1 MPAEYPSG
9 TGSGNSNMVDGRPG
23 PESARDAIPLCLSGC
38 SNRLSYVAG
47 IAGTFTLTKSAYAQ
61 SSVLDM
67 LRLPADF
74 AISTPEV
81 VQLAV
86 FAGAMGSALV
96 SAVWL
101 IRERARIA
109 SENAEL
115 RGRLAELDA
124 DVQRSN
130 AFLNLRDQK
139 LVIWASG
146 VERAE
151 VAGSL
156 APRAGAPEERAAFLA
171 FGRWLT
177 PRSAA
182 ELEHAATALRGEKTQ
197 FDLIAETRRGELLEV
212 QGRVSSTHAIVRFLS
227 VSEAQRSHA
236 DLKIAHREIAGEYAV
251 LRGLIEALPIP
262 FWHRNSNN
270 EISWVNEAYAAA
282 VDSENPKDVV
292 ENRREFLGTQARDT
306 ITARHSDDAVFSDT
320 LSTVVKGDRKLFS
333 VTDFNGQ
340 SGSAGL
346 AFDISDVEAARDE
359 VRHVQKS
366 HSETLDQLTTA
377 VAIFDN
383 REKLRFYNQAFQ
395 KLWDLDIGF
404 LESAPENAIVIERL
418 RSAGKLPE
426 QPEWR
431 RWTENVLSAYRAVDP
446 QEHWWH
452 LPDGQTLRVIANPHP
467 RGGVTWVFEN
477 LTEKID
483 LESRYKTAVRV
494 QGETLDNLAEGVAVF
509 GSDGRL
515 QLSNPAFA
523 TLWGLMQDVTAE
535 KTHISA
541 IRAACDPLVEE
552 SPWAEFVAAVTGF
565 DDERRDRY
573 DQIELKNG
581 TVLRSA
587 LNPLPNGQVMLTFV
601 DVTDSVNVERA
612 LKEKN
617 DALQRTDRLKN
628 DFVQHVS
635 YELRSP
641 LTNIIGFT
649 ELLELDVTGPLN
661 DRQKEYVGHIGASS
675 AVLLTIVN
683 DILDLATVDAGIM
696 RLEIEEVQV
705 RETIDAASN
714 LVAERMEEH
723 RIGLELDIADA
734 PKTILADGN
743 RVRQVLF
750 NLLVNAANYAP
761 EDSTIRI
768 GCRQTG
774 DAVEFHV
781 HDDGP
786 GIPAESLDAVFK
798 RFEPVANGG
807 RRRGAGLG
815 LSIVK
820 GFVELHGGSVSI
832 ETSESSGTTVT
843 CRFPVNPGM
852 REAAE

>member
-1 MPAEYPSG
+1 MPVNCPSG
-9 TGSGNSNMVDGRPG
+9 AGRGDRQDSQRRARPVYDRRL
-23 PESARDAIPLCLSGC
+23 PESH
-38 SNRLSYVAG
+38 N
-47 IAGTFTLTKSAYAQ
+47 IAGFPLTVLLGLATLLAGTSSAWAQ
-61 SSVLDM
+61 SVLDM
-67 LRLPADF
+67 LRFPADM

-81 VQLAV
+81 IQLAV

-109 SENAEL
+109 AENAEL
-115 RGRLAELDA
+115 RGRIAELDTV
-124 DVQRSN
+124 VQRSD

-139 LVIWASG
+139 LVIFG
-146 VERAE
+146 RDGDRPE

-156 APRAGAPEERAAFLA
+156 APRAGAPEERSAFLA

-177 PRSAA
+177 PRSAS
-182 ELEHAATALRGEKTQ
+182 ELEHATTALRQEKTQ

-227 VSEAQRSHA
+227 VSEAQRAHA
-236 DLKIAHREIAGEYAV
+236 DLKIAHRQLASEHAAF
-251 LRGLIEALPIP
+251 RGLIEALPMP
-262 FWHRNSNN
+262 FWQRNSDN
-270 EISWVNEAYAAA
+270 EISWVNAAYANA
-282 VDSENPKDVV
+282 VDAENAGAAASD
-292 ENRREFLGTQARDT
+292 RREFLGTQARET
-306 ITARHSDDAVFSDT
+306 ISATHAENPVFSDT
-320 LSTVVKGDRKLFS
+320 LSTVVNGDRKLFA
-333 VTDFNGQ
+333 VTDFQG
-340 SGSAGL
+340 SAGSAGL
-346 AFDISDVEAARDE
+346 ALDVSEIETVRDE
-359 VRHVQKS
+359 LRRVHKS
-366 HSETLDQLTTA
+366 HSETLDQLNTA
-377 VAIFDN
+377 VAIFDAD
-383 REKLRFYNQAFQ
+383 EKLRFYNQAFQ
-395 KLWDLDIGF
+395 KLWDLDTGF
-404 LESAPENAIVIERL
+404 LESAPDNSLVIDRL
-418 RSAGKLPE
+418 RSDGKLPE

-431 RWTENVLSAYRAVDP
+431 RWQENVLSAYRAVDP

-452 LPDGQTLRVIANPHP
+452 LPDGQTIRVIANPHP

-515 QLSNPAFA
+515 QLSNPAFVN
-523 TLWGLMQDVTAE
+523 LWGLSPDLAAE
-535 KTHISA
+535 KTHISEF
-541 IRAACDPLVEE
+541 RAACDPLVEE
-552 SPWAEFVAAVTGF
+552 SPWGEFVAAVTGF
-565 DDERRDRY
+565 DDERRDSY
-573 DQIELKNG
+573 GQVELKNG

-649 ELLELDVTGPLN
+649 ELLELDGTGPLN
-661 DRQKEYVGHIGASS
+661 ERQREYIEHIGDSS
-675 AVLLTIVN
+675 SVLLTIVN

-696 RLEIEEVQV
+696 QLEIEEVQV
-705 RETIDAASN
+705 RETIDAASK
-714 LVAERMEEH
+714 LVAERMDEH
-723 RIGLELDIADA
+723 RIGLELDIDEA
-734 PKTILADGN
+734 PPTFLADGN

-761 EDSTIRI
+761 EDSTVRV
-768 GCRQTG
+768 GCRMTNG
-774 DAVEFHV
+774 FVEFDV

-786 GIPAESLDAVFK
+786 GIPAESLDSLFK
-798 RFEPVANGG
+798 RFEPLANGG

-820 GFVELHGGSVSI
+820 GFVELHGGAVAI
-832 ETSESSGTTVT
+832 ETSETSGTTVT
-843 CRFPVNPGM
+843 CRFPLNPGM

>member
-9 TGSGNSNMVDGRPG
+9 AGRGSKIRNGWRREARSLLATDRFRDPVVLRVAALGATIATCLAPA
-23 PESARDAIPLCLSGC
+23 SAR
-38 SNRLSYVAG
+38 
-47 IAGTFTLTKSAYAQ
+47 AQ
-61 SSVLDM
+61 GSLLDM
-67 LRLPADF
+67 LRLPADL
-74 AISTPEV
+74 AIATSDVIEMAIFT
-81 VQLAV
+81 
-86 FAGAMGSALV
+86 GAMGSALV
-96 SAVWL
+96 SAIWL

-109 SENAEL
+109 AENVEL
-115 RGRLAELDA
+115 RGRIAELDA
-124 DVQRSN
+124 AVQRSD

-139 LVIWASG
+139 LVIWG
-146 VERAE
+146 RDGDRPE

-156 APRAGAPEERAAFLA
+156 APRAGAPEERSAFLA
-171 FGRWLT
+171 FGRWLS

-182 ELEHAATALRGEKTQ
+182 ELEHAIAALRSERTH
-197 FDLIAETRRGELLEV
+197 FDLITETRRGELLEV

-227 VSEAQRSHA
+227 VSEAQRAHA
-236 DLKIAHREIAGEYAV
+236 DLKIAHRQLVNEQAV
-251 LRGLIEALPIP
+251 LRGLIEALPMP
-262 FWHRNSNN
+262 FWQRNADN
-270 EISWVNEAYAAA
+270 ELSWVNRAYVEA
-282 VDSENPKDVV
+282 VDTDDAEAAI
-292 ENRREFLGTQARDT
+292 EARREFLGTQARDA
-306 ITARHSDDAVFSDT
+306 IAARHSEDPVFQDA
-320 LSTVVKGDRKLFS
+320 LSTVIGGDRRMFA
-333 VTDFNGQ
+333 VTDVRG
-340 SGSAGL
+340 SAGSAGL
-346 AFDISDVEAARDE
+346 AVDISETEALRDE
-359 VRHVQKS
+359 MRHLQKS

-377 VAIFDN
+377 VAIFDSD
-383 REKLRFYNQAFQ
+383 EKLRFYNQAFQ
-395 KLWDLDIGF
+395 KLWDLDTGF
-404 LESAPENAIVIERL
+404 LESAPDNALFIDRL
-418 RSAGKLPE
+418 RSDGKLPE

-431 RWTENVLSAYRAVDP
+431 RWLENVLSAYRAVDP

-523 TLWGLMQDVTAE
+523 SLWGLVPDLTAE

-541 IRAACDPLVEE
+541 IRTACDPLAKD
-552 SPWAEFVAAVTGF
+552 SPWEEFVAAVTGF

-612 LKEKN
+612 LKDKN
-617 DALQRTDRLKN
+617 EALQRTDRLKN

-649 ELLELDVTGPLN
+649 ELLDMESTGPLN
-661 DRQKEYVGHIGASS
+661 ERQRDYVGHIGASS

-696 RLEIEEVQV
+696 RLEIGEVQV
-705 RETIDAASN
+705 EETINAASK
-714 LVAERMEEH
+714 LVAKRMAEH
-723 RIGLELDIADA
+723 RIALELDVEEA
-734 PKTILADGN
+734 PATFLADGN
-743 RVRQVLF
+743 RVRQVLY

-761 EDSTIRI
+761 EDSTVTV
-768 GCRQTG
+768 GCRQVG
-774 DAVEFHV
+774 EVVEFNV

-786 GIPAESLDAVFK
+786 GIPAEALEAVFK

-820 GFVELHGGSVSI
+820 GFVELHGGSVAI
-832 ETSESSGTTVT
+832 ETSEDTGTTVT

>member
-1 MPAEYPSG
+1 MPAKYPSG
-9 TGSGNSNMVDGRPG
+9 AGWGDKLADLNRRRPKLG
-23 PESARDAIPLCLSGC
+23 QVRMSARGWRMLAGPAAICTLAC
-38 SNRLSYVAG
+38 SVSQAQ
-47 IAGTFTLTKSAYAQ
+47 AQ
-61 SSVLDM
+61 SSILEM
-67 LRLPADF
+67 LRLPADMS
-74 AISTPEV
+74 IGTPEV
-81 VQLAV
+81 IQMAI

-96 SAVWL
+96 SAIWL

-109 SENAEL
+109 NENAEL
-115 RGRLAELDA
+115 RGKIAELDTA
-124 DVQRSN
+124 VQRSN

-139 LVIWASG
+139 LLIWG
-146 VERAE
+146 RDGDRPEM
-151 VAGSL
+151 AGSL
-156 APRAGAPEERAAFLA
+156 APRAGAPEERSAFLA
-171 FGRWLT
+171 YGRWLS
-177 PRSAA
+177 PRSAS
-182 ELEHAATALRGEKTQ
+182 ELEHAITSLRGEKSH
-197 FDLIAETRRGELLEV
+197 FDLIVETRRGELLEV
-212 QGRVSSTHAIVRFLS
+212 QGRVSATHAIVRFLS

-236 DLKIAHREIAGEYAV
+236 DLKIAHRQQAAEYAI
-251 LRGLIEALPIP
+251 LRGLIESLPMP
-262 FWHRNSNN
+262 FWQRSSTG
-270 EISWVNEAYAAA
+270 EISWVNQAYADA
-282 VDSENPKDVV
+282 VEAENAEMVA
-292 ENRREFLGTQARDT
+292 EEGREFLGTQARDT
-306 ITARHSDDAVFSDT
+306 MSAKHAEEPIFSDT
-320 LSTVVKGDRKLFS
+320 VSTVVQGDRKLFS
-333 VTDFNGQ
+333 VTGFSAT
-340 SGSAGL
+340 SGSAGIAL
-346 AFDISDVEAARDE
+346 DISENEAVRDE
-359 VRHVQKS
+359 NRRIQKS

-383 REKLRFYNQAFQ
+383 GEKLRFYNQAFQ
-395 KLWDLDIGF
+395 KLWDLDTGF
-404 LESAPENAIVIERL
+404 LESAPENALVIDRL
-418 RSAGKLPE
+418 RSDGKLPE
-426 QPEWR
+426 QTEWR
-431 RWTENVLSAYRAVDP
+431 RWLENVLSAYRSVEP

-452 LPDGQTLRVIANPHP
+452 LPDGQTLRVIATPHP
-467 RGGVTWVFEN
+467 QGGVTWVFEN

-483 LESRYKTAVRV
+483 LESRYTTAVRV
-494 QGETLDNLAEGVAVF
+494 QGETLDNLAEGVSVF

-523 TLWGLMQDVTAE
+523 NLWGLPPEVVAE

-552 SPWAEFVAAVTGF
+552 SPWGDFVSAVTGF

-573 DQIELKNG
+573 DQIELKSG
-581 TVLRSA
+581 TVLRTA

-612 LKEKN
+612 LKDKN
-617 DALQRTDRLKN
+617 EALQRTDRLKN

-649 ELLELDVTGPLN
+649 ELLELVSTGDLN
-661 DRQKEYVGHIGASS
+661 ERQKEYVEHIGASS

-696 RLEIEEVQV
+696 QLEIEEVQV
-705 RETIDAASN
+705 NEAIEAASQ
-714 LVAERMEEH
+714 LVAERLSEH
-723 RIGLELDIADA
+723 KIVLDVDVSAA
-734 PKTILADGN
+734 PNTFFADGN

-761 EDSTIRI
+761 EGSVVWIV
-768 GCRQTG
+768 CRMVDG
-774 DAVEFHV
+774 AVEFDV

-832 ETSESSGTTVT
+832 ETSELSGTTVT
-843 CRFPVNPGM
+843 CRFPVNPGL

>member
-1 MPAEYPSG
+1 MPAEYPLG
-9 TGSGNSNMVDGRPG
+9 AGWADRQTEWGRWEPA
-23 PESARDAIPLCLSGC
+23 SARNCTHALRTGMLGVVASAISLLG
-38 SNRLSYVAG
+38 
-47 IAGTFTLTKSAYAQ
+47 FTPHAHAQ
-61 SSVLDM
+61 SSVLEV
-67 LRLPADF
+67 LRLPADL
-74 AISTPEV
+74 AIGTPEV
-81 VQLAV
+81 IQLAI

-109 SENAEL
+109 NENVEL
-115 RGRLAELDA
+115 RGRIAELDTA
-124 DVQRSN
+124 VQRSD

-139 LVIWASG
+139 LLIWG
-146 VERAE
+146 RDGDRPEI
-151 VAGSL
+151 AGSL
-156 APRAGAPEERAAFLA
+156 APRAGAPEERSAFLA
-171 FGRWLT
+171 FGRWLS
-177 PRSAA
+177 PRSAT
-182 ELEHAATALRGEKTQ
+182 EVEHAIAELRGEKSQ

-236 DLKIAHREIAGEYAV
+236 DLKIAHRQLAAEHAV
-251 LRGLIEALPIP
+251 LRGLVDSLPMP
-262 FWHRNSNN
+262 FWQRNATGD
-270 EISWVNEAYAAA
+270 ISWVNQAYADAVEADTPETAA
-282 VDSENPKDVV
+282 REGK
-292 ENRREFLGTQARDT
+292 EFLGTQARD
-306 ITARHSDDAVFSDT
+306 AMAAKHAEAPSFSDKI
-320 LSTVVKGDRKLFS
+320 STVVHGDRKQFS
-333 VTDFNGQ
+333 VTGFSST
-340 SGSAGL
+340 SGSSAIAL
-346 AFDISDVEAARDE
+346 DVSEIE
-359 VRHVQKS
+359 SVREEIRHIQKS

-383 REKLRFYNQAFQ
+383 GEKLRFYNQAFQ
-395 KLWDLDIGF
+395 KLWDLDTGF
-404 LESAPENAIVIERL
+404 LESAPENALVIDRL
-418 RSAGKLPE
+418 RSDGKLPE
-426 QPEWR
+426 QTEWR
-431 RWTENVLSAYRAVDP
+431 RWMEHVLSAYRSVEP

-477 LTEKID
+477 LTEQID

-523 TLWGLMQDVTAE
+523 SLWGLVEDVTAE
-535 KTHISA
+535 GTHISA
-541 IRAACDPLVEE
+541 IRAACDPQVSD
-552 SPWAEFVAAVTGF
+552 SPWGEFVAAVTGF

-573 DQIELKNG
+573 DQIELNSG

-612 LKEKN
+612 LKDKN
-617 DALQRTDRLKN
+617 EALQRADRLKN

-649 ELLELDVTGPLN
+649 ELLELATTGDLN
-661 DRQKEYVGHIGASS
+661 ERQKEYVEHIGASS

-705 RETIDAASN
+705 SETIEAACQ
-714 LVAERMEEH
+714 LVTERLAEH
-723 RIGLELDIADA
+723 NITLEVDTSSA
-734 PKTILADGN
+734 PETFFADGN
-743 RVRQVLF
+743 RVRQILF

-761 EDSTIRI
+761 EGSKVQV
-768 GCRQTG
+768 GCRMSDG
-774 DAVEFHV
+774 AVEFDV
-781 HDDGP
+781 HDNGP
-786 GIPAESLDAVFK
+786 GIPADALDAVFK
-798 RFEPVANGG
+798 RFEPVGNGG

-832 ETSESSGTTVT
+832 ATSESSGTTVT
-843 CRFPVNPGM
+843 CRFPVNPGL